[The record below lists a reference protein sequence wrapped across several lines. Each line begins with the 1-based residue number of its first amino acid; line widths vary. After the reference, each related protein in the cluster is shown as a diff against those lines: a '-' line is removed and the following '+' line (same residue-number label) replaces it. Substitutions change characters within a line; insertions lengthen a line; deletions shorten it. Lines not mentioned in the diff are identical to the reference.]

1 MRFDEFIM
9 ERMGYPW
16 GENEPD
22 KQTRRQAF
30 LVFRQRTGRVDFASL
45 PTMHRWFGL
54 EKYRKPSRQAVFQ
67 MAFAMGLDREETKQ
81 YLMVGIGEP
90 SFYVNDYQEM
100 IYLYGI
106 DHKKSMEQCEK
117 MIAFYEENL
126 EDNVVI
132 SLTRS
137 TRELMNAYEG
147 TLDFSTE
154 EFLWWMGGRV
164 DWFKG
169 YSQTVLNYV
178 KQYRNSILSWVRDEE
193 KKRLDELLDEVN
205 FPAWQQKH
213 EKRRETPRKQIDR
226 FLHKNRYARQY
237 TVAQHMQEVIWELA
251 KSVYATKPSNAKFLS
266 EVFGDSSRYAKRYS
280 DLFRGPIQKE
290 QLIHAAQ
297 AKRQLKHLPG
307 GAQVPEWILKF
318 IAENIHTE
326 EACRDVKTARACLE
340 TWSADKK
347 QRCPQIQREDLL
359 PLIYTVC
366 LQRAPAGEAKE
377 MFLRLSEA
385 TLTACNMSRLDER
398 FELDAVLLHYIE
410 QDEVYWYGD
419 ICEEMGL

>member
-1 MRFDEFIM
+1 MRFDEFVM

-45 PTMHRWFGL
+45 PTMHRWFGING
-54 EKYRKPSRQAVFQ
+54 YHKPSRYNIFQ

-132 SLTRS
+132 SHTRS

-154 EFLWWMGGRV
+154 EFLWWMGGRA

-169 YSQTVLNYV
+169 YSQTALNYV
-178 KQYRNSILSWVRDEE
+178 KQYRDSILSWVRDEE
-193 KKRLDELLDEVN
+193 KKRLDELLAEVN

-213 EKRRETPRKQIDR
+213 GKRRETPRKQIDR